1 MKSFSTGTGFY
12 ANGHGLLCQRARA
25 FMPTLEGKKN
35 GTFPLPHKAKTALPK
50 KRVYSIDF
58 VNFIEYRRKIF
69 LRAYTALK
77 NFADTHQQKGE
88 GRYNH
93 KVISYPYNM

>member
-1 MKSFSTGTGFY
+1 
-12 ANGHGLLCQRARA
+12 
-25 FMPTLEGKKN
+25 MPTLKAKKN

-50 KRVYSIDF
+50 NRVYSIDS

-77 NFADTHQQKGE
+77 NFADTHQQKG
-88 GRYNH
+88 R
-93 KVISYPYNM
+93 VDITIRLYPILTICKINKKRTAAEFFQFLCNLIND

>member
-1 MKSFSTGTGFY
+1 FMPTGIIFY
-12 ANGHGLLCQRARA
+12 ANGHYILCQRALY
-25 FMPTLEGKKN
+25 FMPTLKAKKN

-50 KRVYSIDF
+50 KRVYSIDS

-77 NFADTHQQKGE
+77 NFADTHQQKGK

-93 KVISYPYNM
+93 KVISYSYNM